1 MKTVQ
6 TWTPLQR
13 VQGHGERQT
22 LDYCTRPKQL
32 SLLLSLCWCCAF
44 SSDWWAK
51 GEVWKWRI
59 RAEHRITDCHVRDR
73 HIWRE
78 AMDRYY
84 WGTQKEPQAHYFGS
98 TIHKVVLQQE
108 LDQQQLQLLL
118 KPWFYAIFR
127 YGIYQELPRYSCM
140 DLISFISSIYRNI
153 WSSYEKCYPSFWTTS
168 HQILWKHRS
177 WYYDYGHSCTF
188 NLTVLMNTL
197 RSSFHVYFS
206 SDQKK
211 WWCPSGW
218 VVYLVHTFD
227 QFDSFMLICGPV
239 SNMTSRHYPTH
250 RVIRQS

>member
-1 MKTVQ
+1 MK
-6 TWTPLQR
+6 
-13 VQGHGERQT
+13 GSHGPILLRDTEGA
-22 LDYCTRPKQL
+22 PS
-32 SLLLSLCWCCAF
+32 SLLWKHYPQSSSPTGARSTAITTVIKTMILSNIQ
-44 SSDWWAK
+44 
-51 GEVWKWRI
+51 I
-59 RAEHRITDCHVRDR
+59 RNLPRIT
-73 HIWRE
+73 
-78 AMDRYY
+78 
-84 WGTQKEPQAHYFGS
+84 
-98 TIHKVVLQQE
+98 
-108 LDQQQLQLLL
+108 
-118 KPWFYAIFR
+118 
-127 YGIYQELPRYSCM
+127 SCM

-168 HQILWKHRS
+168 HQILWKQRS